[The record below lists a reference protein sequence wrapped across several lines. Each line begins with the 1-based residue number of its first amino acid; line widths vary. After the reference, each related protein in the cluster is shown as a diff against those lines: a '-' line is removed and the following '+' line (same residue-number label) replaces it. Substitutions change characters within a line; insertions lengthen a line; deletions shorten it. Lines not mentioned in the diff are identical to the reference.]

1 MTYPDGMSCEV
12 VIARL
17 ELYLASSAP
26 LGEALGIAEHLEA
39 CPECHQELLLL
50 RLTMTRRGGLGRRR
64 G

>member
-1 MTYPDGMSCEV
+1 MTFPDGVTCEV

-17 ELYLASSAP
+17 ELYLASSVA

-39 CPECHQELLLL
+39 CPECFQELVLL
-50 RLTMTRRGGLGRRR
+50 RITMTRRGAGRRR